1 MVLTDQRFDRSE
13 QTVRETGFVA
23 LVQSLGFGDA
33 LRFLAQLSSG
43 QGDYLEW
50 QEHIFGDASV
60 DEVYEQAREHWEAR
74 HD

>member
-50 QEHIFGDASV
+50 QDQIFGDASV